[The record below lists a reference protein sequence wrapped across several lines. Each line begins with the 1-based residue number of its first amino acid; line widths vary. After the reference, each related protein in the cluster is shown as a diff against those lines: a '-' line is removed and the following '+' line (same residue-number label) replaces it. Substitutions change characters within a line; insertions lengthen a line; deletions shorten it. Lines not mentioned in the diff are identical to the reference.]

1 MLLYVPFLEKKNK
14 FQLSFAKLINV
25 QQKIKTK
32 TQSTSDAHFS
42 KPNKKVKINLQ
53 CKTKN
58 GKYY

>member
-1 MLLYVPFLEKKNK
+1 MYLFLRKKKNK

-25 QQKIKTK
+25 QQKIKTE
-32 TQSTSDAHFS
+32 TQSTSDAHFL